1 MNSKE
6 FSLTI
11 EGIVK
16 DKKIS
21 YLEETV
27 WYCEQN
33 DLDTGQISSLVS
45 NSLKEKMQEITRQEK
60 VSNNSITAIQLKS
73 KNWYG
78 LKIQEQI
85 LASENKDLFLQKENF
100 QIQKKIAQKHH
111 KMKNSLEKASLHKKI
126 EQEVAE
132 KKHLLSVPP
141 NNKSTVK

>member
-1 MNSKE
+1 MIWAIMILALKE
-6 FSLTI
+6 KLERNKHFKQD
-11 EGIVK
+11 K
-16 DKKIS
+16 DIN
-21 YLEETV
+21 EEI
-27 WYCEQN
+27 QKN
-33 DLDTGQISSLVS
+33 
-45 NSLKEKMQEITRQEK
+45 NSLKEKLQEITRQEK
-60 VSNNSITAIQLKS
+60 KTNNSITAIQLKS

-100 QIQKKIAQKHH
+100 QIQKKIAQKQH

-132 KKHLLSVPP
+132 KKHLLSVPL

>member
-1 MNSKE
+1 A
-6 FSLTI
+6 
-11 EGIVK
+11 K
-16 DKKIS
+16 DIN
-21 YLEETV
+21 EEI
-27 WYCEQN
+27 QKN
-33 DLDTGQISSLVS
+33 
-45 NSLKEKMQEITRQEK
+45 NSLKEKLQEITRQEK
-60 VSNNSITAIQLKS
+60 ESNNSVTAIQLKS

-85 LASENKDLFLQKENF
+85 LASENKNLFLQKENF

-132 KKHLLSVPP
+132 KKHLLSVPL

>member
-1 MNSKE
+1 MRSKSKLFE
-6 FSLTI
+6 L
-11 EGIVK
+11 
-16 DKKIS
+16 
-21 YLEETV
+21 LA
-27 WYCEQN
+27 
-33 DLDTGQISSLVS
+33 
-45 NSLKEKMQEITRQEK
+45 LKEKLERNKHFKQAKAINEEIQKNKTLKEKLQEISKQKKEPK
-60 VSNNSITAIQLKS
+60 KSITAIQLKS

-100 QIQKKIAQKHH
+100 QIKKKIAQKHY

-132 KKHLLSVPP
+132 KKHLLSVPL